1 MSAPFVSP
9 ANAGVP
15 CGMRTLYNCETPA
28 FAGVTGIGE

>member
-9 ANAGVP
+9 VKAGVS
-15 CGMRTLYNCETPA
+15 CGKRTLCNCETPA